1 MEYQETMY
9 TAGDGRQPIW
19 LRVATDLAR
28 VEGVL
33 AVWRARL
40 GRGLDAIV
48 IDHCVGGSHWAAWV
62 VYRHGA
68 AIVAEGI
75 ADTADA
81 AKACAEAAARP

>member
-1 MEYQETMY
+1 MPTH
-9 TAGDGRQPIW
+9 GDPKGLDGPIW
-19 LRVATDLAR
+19 LRAATDLAR
-28 VEGVL
+28 VDGVI
-33 AVWRARL
+33 AVWHARL

-48 IDHCVGGSHWAAWV
+48 VDHCVGGSHWAAWI
-62 VYRHGA
+62 VYRHGV